1 MTGSFYYDYS
11 EDFDKPLTHHDQ
23 DDNAQVSAIFQP
35 CEGDEDRKYDEPVIT
50 LRPDTPSSHHVRVD
64 KAASRDISPLNYSA
78 SEEIKIHA
86 KVKLTED
93 TDKSNNVEDVDNHNH
108 IGLIATEHPS
118 QSASA
123 AETEP
128 LESPDSRVS
137 VEESEGCVDQ
147 TGNSNSDSCRI
158 SRAAEE
164 KLASQS
170 SASKGGESSGSQ
182 GTECT
187 LESSLPDFA
196 SIFSPFDL
204 VGKPPCFRPSSISS
218 KKIAG
223 DDDSSSMASSIHNL
237 GNQRHRRNVAAV
249 RISTTDLHGEPGHIE
264 DGSIHKQ
271 ELDILSPEPISPA
284 RGLKVQNSIPQ
295 LMKALPPLPS
305 GVVDGERQDLQ
316 SLRQQND
323 EFDNKQVSNLSELR
337 DTILESKVGH
347 LPQEMPIGS
356 TQVYQGRQSSPAK
369 FKVRVKPSYSPLI
382 GASSVQNAEAEGL
395 VAERQYCS
403 VTQIKPRLKLKLSRS
418 QLGQGRLTPGEG
430 IVRPNRLKQ
439 CNSLADLAL
448 YSTVG
453 TNGGQSWAN
462 SGNSTSECRL
472 ERCVLTTSEN
482 QHVQS
487 STETGSP
494 QHSDPFNISY
504 PPSPGGNTSNKQS
517 LSSSNKDTLVQR
529 PSCSLDGHPIEENGL
544 RKKMSLFRLRIAESL
559 TANASKKCKTQQ
571 LERNDSHITSITFK
585 GSETDINSIVNNASR
600 SNNKIRPA
608 WMTNRVKRWATDARQ
623 ALRSYVRR
631 TLDRSSRR
639 GA

>member
-1 MTGSFYYDYS
+1 
-11 EDFDKPLTHHDQ
+11 
-23 DDNAQVSAIFQP
+23 
-35 CEGDEDRKYDEPVIT
+35 
-50 LRPDTPSSHHVRVD
+50 
-64 KAASRDISPLNYSA
+64 
-78 SEEIKIHA
+78 
-86 KVKLTED
+86 
-93 TDKSNNVEDVDNHNH
+93 
-108 IGLIATEHPS
+108 
-118 QSASA
+118 
-123 AETEP
+123 
-128 LESPDSRVS
+128 
-137 VEESEGCVDQ
+137 
-147 TGNSNSDSCRI
+147 
-158 SRAAEE
+158 
-164 KLASQS
+164 
-170 SASKGGESSGSQ
+170 
-182 GTECT
+182 
-187 LESSLPDFA
+187 
-196 SIFSPFDL
+196 
-204 VGKPPCFRPSSISS
+204 
-218 KKIAG
+218 
-223 DDDSSSMASSIHNL
+223 MASSIHNL

-316 SLRQQND
+316 SLRQRND

-453 TNGGQSWAN
+453 TNMFNPAQRRGRLSTLILSTYHTPPHQGATPATSNLSLLQTRTLLCKGQVVALMDTQSRKTACVKRCPCFGYVLPSHLQPMPPRNARRSNWSVMIVISQALHLKVLRR
-462 SGNSTSECRL
+462 TSIAL
-472 ERCVLTTSEN
+472 LTT
-482 QHVQS
+482 HR
-487 STETGSP
+487 
-494 QHSDPFNISY
+494 DPTTKF
-504 PPSPGGNTSNKQS
+504 
-517 LSSSNKDTLVQR
+517 
-529 PSCSLDGHPIEENGL
+529 GL
-544 RKKMSLFRLRIAESL
+544 L
-559 TANASKKCKTQQ
+559 
-571 LERNDSHITSITFK
+571 
-585 GSETDINSIVNNASR
+585 G
-600 SNNKIRPA
+600 
-608 WMTNRVKRWATDARQ
+608 
-623 ALRSYVRR
+623 
-631 TLDRSSRR
+631 
-639 GA
+639 